1 MLESIQ
7 ATFWL
12 AFWIGIISA
21 ISLPLGALTIRF
33 WQPSSRII
41 ALLMAFGAGALLF
54 ALTVDLFAPA
64 IANALYWQV
73 SLGAVIGSLVYLYLN
88 QHLNSWG
95 GFLRKTGTTL
105 QFMQQKQKRQKLAF
119 LTSINRL
126 SFLKKLPEE
135 DKQKL
140 LSFIEIEE
148 FSAKTV
154 LYQQGDLHDAFYLIH
169 SGTVRLQDPQ
179 RQLKTFI
186 ELEASD
192 VFGRMA
198 FFTRMPNATQAVVG
212 ENAEVW
218 KISREAFNQFLES
231 SPAALKAFREYYQE
245 PQPDYIDALPQAT
258 DCNSEMM
265 HYLCQRH
272 NMSIDVAD
280 HHLNKVQNHIQ
291 QYHQLGR
298 IVRKGPTNTLN
309 VEFFQSALLKSESES
324 QLFTLFEELSPKEK
338 QAIVSQFD
346 YRLRKQ
352 GECLYKNH
360 SMGDYW
366 FLLDYG
372 EVELFFPQEK
382 LAEPAYLGS
391 GRFFSS
397 RAFLLGGIRL
407 STAIAK
413 TDVGYWQISRDDFE
427 CLMVQYPKISEGLK
441 RYLQAQE
448 VRDYLLKDKKVS
460 EIEATHWHK
469 QAVKSL
475 EAQKLPDLM
484 GLNAPP
490 KHHVAPYL
498 AIWLGIFLDGI
509 PESLTI
515 GAHITSHGVL
525 SLSLIAGLFL
535 SNYPEALSSSAS
547 MRAQGYSHRRIFIAW
562 FSLTLLTGL
571 GAAFGSVFFSGSSES
586 DIAIVSGIAAGA
598 MLTVIAE
605 TMLPESF
612 AKAGSIVGFVT
623 LLGFLTA
630 LMFKAI
636 NP

>member
-1 MLESIQ
+1 MLESMQ
-7 ATFWL
+7 AIFWL

-33 WQPSSRII
+33 WQPSSRTI
-41 ALLMAFGAGALLF
+41 AWLMAFGAGALLF

-64 IANALYWQV
+64 IANGLYWQV
-73 SLGAVIGSLVYLYLN
+73 SLGAIVGSLVYLYLN

-105 QFMQQKQKRQKLAF
+105 QFMQQKQKRQQLAF

-126 SFLKKLPEE
+126 SFLKNLPEA
-135 DKQKL
+135 DKRKL

-148 FSAKTV
+148 VPAKKM
-154 LYQQGDLHDAFYLIH
+154 LYQQGDFHDAFYLIH
-169 SGTVRLQDPQ
+169 SGTIRLQDPQ

-212 ENAEVW
+212 ETAEVW

-231 SPAALKAFREYYQE
+231 SPAALTAFREYYQE
-245 PQPDYIDALPQAT
+245 FQPDYVDSLPAGSDYNQ
-258 DCNSEMM
+258 EML
-265 HYLCQRH
+265 HYLSQRH
-272 NMSIDVAD
+272 HMSLEVAEY
-280 HHLNKVQNHIQ
+280 HLRAVEGHIQ
-291 QYHQLGR
+291 KYHQLGR
-298 IVRKGPTNTLN
+298 IARKGPTNPLTF
-309 VEFFQSALLKSESES
+309 EFFQTSIQQREGNSE
-324 QLFTLFEELSPKEK
+324 LFFLFEGLSSKV
-338 QAIVSQFD
+338 QQSIASQFE

-360 SMGDYW
+360 SLGDAL

-372 EVELFFPQEK
+372 EVELFLPQEK
-382 LAEPAYLGS
+382 LAEPNHLGS
-391 GRFFSS
+391 GRFFGS

-413 TDVGYWQISRDDFE
+413 TDVGYWQISREDFE
-427 CLMVQYPKISEGLK
+427 SLLGQYPEISEGLK
-441 RYLQAQE
+441 RYLQTQE
-448 VRDYLLKDKKVS
+448 VEDYLLKDKKLSVV
-460 EIEATHWHK
+460 EASQWCK

-475 EAQKLPDLM
+475 DSQKLPDLV
-484 GLNAPP
+484 GLNELP
-490 KHHVAPYL
+490 KHSVAPYL

-515 GAHITSHGVL
+515 GAHIVSHGAL
-525 SLSLIAGLFL
+525 SLSLIAGIFL

-547 MRAQGYSHRRIFIAW
+547 MRAQGYSHRRIFVAW

-571 GAAFGSVFFSGSSES
+571 GAAFGSVFFSGASAS
-586 DIAIVSGIAAGA
+586 DIAIISGVAAGS

-636 NP
+636 DP